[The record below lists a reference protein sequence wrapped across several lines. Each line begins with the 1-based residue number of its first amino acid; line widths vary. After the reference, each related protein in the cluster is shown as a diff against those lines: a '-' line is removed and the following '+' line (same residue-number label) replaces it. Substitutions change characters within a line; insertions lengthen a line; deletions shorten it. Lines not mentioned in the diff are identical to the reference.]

1 MKNLISYKEYGFRI
15 FDLQNNLLDEIK
27 HPGDPGYWLSTG
39 SSYPFMAIL
48 PISIKDYL
56 SKQITNN
63 HYKVERYKID
73 SQNIEIKD
81 TAEDIVMIEIDN
93 LSEVFDLAGNLGIDY
108 FYWSDWNFFRNLI
121 ILNTN
126 GSRDPYKDKEFVYYT
141 DEY

>member
-1 MKNLISYKEYGFRI
+1 MLKLIQQKEYGFRI

-56 SKQITNN
+56 SKEIINN
-63 HYKVERYKID
+63 YYKVERYKID
-73 SQNIEIKD
+73 SQNIEIKE
-81 TAEDIVMIEIDN
+81 TIEDIVMIEIDN

>member
-1 MKNLISYKEYGFRI
+1 MLKLIQQKEYGFRI
-15 FDLQNNLLDEIK
+15 YDKDHKLIDEIK